1 MNYYD
6 DINPEELT
14 SIPTFDFFIL
24 GFVIGALLM
33 VYLLKNNTN

>member
-6 DINPEELT
+6 DINPEELALT
-14 SIPTFDFFIL
+14 PTLDFFIL
-24 GFVIGALLM
+24 GFIIGALLM